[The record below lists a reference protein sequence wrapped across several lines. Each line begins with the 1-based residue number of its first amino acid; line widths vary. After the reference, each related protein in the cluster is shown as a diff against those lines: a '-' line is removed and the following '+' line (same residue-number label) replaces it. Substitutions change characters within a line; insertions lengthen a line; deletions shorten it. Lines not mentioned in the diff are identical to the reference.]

1 MGLCACGHTHPLRMI
16 HAHVRN
22 GPERYRVRWYVLLG
36 FRFRQVNPQWFT
48 ADGWAELRK
57 SYEEYE
63 WLERE
68 KEQLSVNMEA
78 LDRYPCVE
86 PRG

>member
-1 MGLCACGHTHPLRMI
+1 MRAHEPTAHDPRAC
-16 HAHVRN
+16 
-22 GPERYRVRWYVLLG
+22 PERYRVRWYVLLG

-68 KEQLSVNMEA
+68 KEQLSMNMEA